1 LWNIGA
7 DGAFL
12 HERAKCA
19 LLFTYPPPQLGKHV
33 AQEVI
38 TRIVDDIDGGEADQT
53 VVFSWGS
60 AQYEI
65 DLNDK
70 NVEKMAKALQ
80 PYIEKARK
88 VSRAAATSRPKS
100 SGRAARTDLQDV
112 RAWAHSN
119 GHAVS
124 DRGRVPQ
131 TVLDAYDAAH

>member
-1 LWNIGA
+1 M
-7 DGAFL
+7 
-12 HERAKCA
+12 
-19 LLFTYPPPQLGKHV
+19 

-38 TRIVDDIDGGEADQT
+38 TRLVDDIDGGEADQT

-70 NVEKMAKALQ
+70 NAEKMGKALA
-80 PYIEKARK
+80 PYLDKARK
-88 VSRAAATSRPKS
+88 VSRGTATSRPK
-100 SGRAARTDLQDV
+100 AASRSARSDLQDV

-119 GHAVS
+119 GHQVS

>member
-1 LWNIGA
+1 M
-7 DGAFL
+7 
-12 HERAKCA
+12 
-19 LLFTYPPPQLGKHV
+19 

-38 TRIVDDIDGGEADQT
+38 TRLVDDIDGGEADQT

-80 PYIEKARK
+80 PYIGKARK
-88 VSRAAATSRPKS
+88 VSRGTSTSRPKA

-119 GHAVS
+119 GHSVS